1 MKTFY
6 AQVLDIHENVTDTT
20 EPIKLTVKYLSISV
34 CWVKRNIYIFPD
46 VEDIGCVTADQI
58 ADIVYPVVLKR
69 NRFKFP
75 MTIVT

>member
-20 EPIKLTVKYLSISV
+20 EPIKLTVKYLKQSGS
-34 CWVKRNIYIFPD
+34 KEIYIFPN
-46 VEDIGCVTADQI
+46 VEDIGCVRADQI